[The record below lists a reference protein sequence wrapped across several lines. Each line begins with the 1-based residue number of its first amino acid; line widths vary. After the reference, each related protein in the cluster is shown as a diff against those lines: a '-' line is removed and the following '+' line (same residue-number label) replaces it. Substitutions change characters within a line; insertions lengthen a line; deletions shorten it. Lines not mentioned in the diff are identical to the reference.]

1 MDFDTMFPDER
12 EKGNNRFRQCQMVML
27 RMFKIFDYLCRKH
40 QIQYFMNGGTLLG
53 TIRHQGF
60 IPWDDD
66 LDVGMTRENYEKFVK
81 YAVPELPEDIYF
93 QNDETDQ
100 YFPSY
105 HIIEAKLRDK
115 FSSYICKEE
124 DKSTWL
130 KWQNGLQIDIAVF
143 DKAYLPHN
151 FLIYL
156 LNRSIILFLQHKGN
170 KARAKVLKWIADYIP
185 LPFVYASSFINNRKG
200 IKQGTYYIRR
210 KEIICLEIATFEDME
225 VFIPIG
231 WDSYLRRR
239 YGDYMV
245 PPPIEKQMGHH
256 GMDIPDPF
264 TPCNH
269 SQILFWKDRKLSHL
283 IRV

>member
-1 MDFDTMFPDER
+1 
-12 EKGNNRFRQCQMVML
+12 
-27 RMFKIFDYLCRKH
+27 
-40 QIQYFMNGGTLLG
+40 
-53 TIRHQGF
+53 
-60 IPWDDD
+60 
-66 LDVGMTRENYEKFVK
+66 
-81 YAVPELPEDIYF
+81 
-93 QNDETDQ
+93 
-100 YFPSY
+100 
-105 HIIEAKLRDK
+105 
-115 FSSYICKEE
+115 
-124 DKSTWL
+124 
-130 KWQNGLQIDIAVF
+130 
-143 DKAYLPHN
+143 
-151 FLIYL
+151 LIYL